1 MVDGPALYD
10 DATAQL
16 AARIAAA
23 TGARLMAPFFAAR
36 ARRGAGSLRMAR
48 LAYEVDLNSA
58 ILADVKTL
66 VLCGAQRPTA
76 FFAYPGKPSLPEAPG
91 TAVLELADI
100 AMDIPATLAAMADA
114 IGPLPNLAPDA
125 RQPLALPALPSG
137 ALTLDKVGASIAHLM
152 PEDTVVVNE
161 AITSGAPV
169 AGPLQ
174 TARGHDWLVTM
185 GGAIGAGLP
194 TAVGAAVACPY
205 RKVLCLSGD
214 GSAMYTLQSLWTMAR
229 ENLDVCTVIFANDTY
244 RILHGELLNVGAT
257 PGRNVARMFDMVE
270 PTLDWVALAQGHGV
284 QAVRVETA
292 DAFNTAFAEA
302 MEAKG
307 PRLIVVPC

>member
-1 MVDGPALYD
+1 
-10 DATAQL
+10 
-16 AARIAAA
+16 
-23 TGARLMAPFFAAR
+23 
-36 ARRGAGSLRMAR
+36 
-48 LAYEVDLNSA
+48 
-58 ILADVKTL
+58 
-66 VLCGAQRPTA
+66 
-76 FFAYPGKPSLPEAPG
+76 
-91 TAVLELADI
+91 
-100 AMDIPATLAAMADA
+100 
-114 IGPLPNLAPDA
+114 
-125 RQPLALPALPSG
+125 LPALPTG

-169 AGPLQ
+169 AAPLQ

-194 TAVGAAVACPY
+194 TAVGAAVACPD

-229 ENLDVCTVIFANDTY
+229 ESLDICTVIFANDTY
-244 RILHGELLNVGAT
+244 RILHGELLNVGTT

-292 DAFNTAFAEA
+292 EAFNTAFAEA